1 MTDTEIQR
9 ATSPRL
15 RDRLHEIRE
24 QLTTFPQDR
33 ALHLKAEREAIVAEL
48 DFRLAEESYEAFVV
62 RQALVAAMGN
72 ARGAEVWS

>member
-24 QLTTFPQDR
+24 QIATFPQDNT
-33 ALHLKAEREAIVAEL
+33 LHLKAEREAIVAEL
-48 DFRLAEESYEAFVV
+48 DFRLVEEAYEAFTV
-62 RQALVAAMGN
+62 RQALVAAMG
-72 ARGAEVWS
+72 ATRGAEVWS

>member
-9 ATSPRL
+9 APSPHL

-24 QLTTFPQDR
+24 QIATFPQDR

-48 DFRLAEESYEAFVV
+48 DFRLVEETYEAFVV
-62 RQALVAAMGN
+62 RQALVSAMG
-72 ARGAEVWS
+72 ATRGADVWS